1 MCQNRIK
8 YHGTRL
14 HFLVV
19 LNAANGY
26 IWKYLNSNVNMK
38 YVLTCKML
46 ARGHDV
52 KMNAGDSA
60 VASICLNLHDIDTK
74 ALRGKKTVLT

>member
-1 MCQNRIK
+1 M
-8 YHGTRL
+8 
-14 HFLVV
+14 V

-26 IWKYLNSNVNMK
+26 IWKYFNSNVNMK

-52 KMNAGDSA
+52 KVNGGLSDSA
-60 VASICLNLHDIDTK
+60 VASIGLNLHDIYTK
-74 ALRGKKTVLT
+74 ALRGKKPVLT